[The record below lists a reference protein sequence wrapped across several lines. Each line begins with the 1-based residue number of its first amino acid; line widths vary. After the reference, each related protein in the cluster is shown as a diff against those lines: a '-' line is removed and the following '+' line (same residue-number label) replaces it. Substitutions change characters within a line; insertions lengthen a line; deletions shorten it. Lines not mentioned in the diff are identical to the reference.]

1 MFLGF
6 HLGLLGFDLG
16 VPTRRQRQE
25 PAQLRVLRNSPRAMP
40 LSGCQSH
47 NTATASAT
55 CKPLSNRG
63 LGVFRVGIFATLK
76 TAKAVIFSNLC
87 IAPNV
92 SRPRRSFR
100 HKRLNSY
107 DCTLYA
113 GSGKSPLCSGCFAI
127 RRGPCRCS
135 ACQRHN
141 TATASATCKPLSNR
155 GLGVFRVG
163 IFTTLKTAKAV
174 IISDLRAAPHVS
186 S

>member
-1 MFLGF
+1 MAGLFFMFLGF
-6 HLGLLGFDLG
+6 SS
-16 VPTRRQRQE
+16 
-25 PAQLRVLRNSPRAMP
+25 PAAASARSAQGASQFAAGHAVARLPASRH
-40 LSGCQSH
+40 GTD
-47 NTATASAT
+47 TACAT
-55 CKPLSNRG
+55 CKSLSTRE
-63 LGVFRVGIFATLK
+63 LGIFRVDIFATLK